1 MKKNILIINILLF
14 FFNIQNIALA
24 NIKNKIIV
32 KIENEVITDYE
43 IRNKIFTLLIL
54 ANEDI
59 NQKNIDKIKKNALDS
74 LIQHKLK
81 KIELLKFNISNNPN
95 QVNSYLQNISSNNI
109 EGLKKTFIDYKLDY
123 QFFLDEIETQLKWQR
138 LIFQI
143 YKNKIDIDETSLN
156 KELEDI
162 SQKVLTI
169 KEFRI
174 FEIEI
179 ALNND
184 KFDNEKILNI
194 QNLINEKGFDSIAL
208 KYSISSSAS
217 DKGDLGWV
225 KSESLTRPIYDI
237 ISGLKKGEISKPFL
251 RENSAIFFKLEDKR
265 ISKTKKINLTE
276 MKKNL
281 LDKKKNEL
289 FDLYSSSHISKIK
302 NSSLIEFK

>member
-1 MKKNILIINILLF
+1 M
-14 FFNIQNIALA
+14 
-24 NIKNKIIV
+24 
-32 KIENEVITDYE
+32 
-43 IRNKIFTLLIL
+43 
-54 ANEDI
+54 
-59 NQKNIDKIKKNALDS
+59 
-74 LIQHKLK
+74 
-81 KIELLKFNISNNPN
+81 
-95 QVNSYLQNISSNNI
+95 
-109 EGLKKTFIDYKLDY
+109 
-123 QFFLDEIETQLKWQR
+123 
-138 LIFQI
+138 
-143 YKNKIDIDETSLN
+143 
-156 KELEDI
+156 
-162 SQKVLTI
+162 TI